1 MGSLGLPEI
10 AFILVLALLIFGPK
24 KLPEIGRTLGKGVS
38 EFRRATDELKR
49 SINTELALDETPTP
63 PVLRTR
69 RLEEPV
75 EPMAA
80 ATAAAPA
87 MPVTEA
93 ALPPSTPAERHEV
106 LAAPYEAPA
115 QTHAR
120 TDMTSFPPPVHPAAH
135 AAHAEMPVAAEVTD
149 PAVAAPPANAADLA
163 GAAPAAPAVPA
174 SPELPEPR

>member
-49 SINTELALDETPTP
+49 SINTELALDETPSP

-75 EPMAA
+75 EPVAMAA
-80 ATAAAPA
+80 AA
-87 MPVTEA
+87 TEA
-93 ALPPSTPAERHEV
+93 ALPLSTPEERHEV

-115 QTHAR
+115 QTQAR
-120 TDMTSFPPPVHPAAH
+120 TDMTSFPPPVHSVAQG
-135 AAHAEMPVAAEVTD
+135 ELPVAAEI
-149 PAVAAPPANAADLA
+149 ADLA